1 MRQKRAKSY
10 KKQMLVYNHTFKFRD
25 PYQVLL
31 DDQVII
37 ETFKSNFNLIKA
49 ICRTLQ
55 VLDVKPMITQ
65 CCMQKLYETKDQEMI
80 SMAKELFERRRC
92 NHNIKEPKEP
102 LDCIYDV
109 VNVNGVNKHRY
120 VVVTQNIDLR
130 RKLRRVPGVPLV
142 HINRSVM
149 VMEPLSDASKEISER
164 QEKQKLTSGLNDAKF
179 AGFVKPEETEDASNN
194 GSAKSGAPL
203 KKRKAPKGPNPL
215 SMKKKQK
222 KVPAHNHES
231 KEKAASSPKDQ
242 DSQHVAEKSEEK
254 KSSLAEDS
262 ADDAKND
269 GAVSNRSEVLA
280 TDAEGASEKADAP
293 KRKRKRKHK
302 SAKKISGDD

>member
-37 ETFKSNFNLIKA
+37 ETFKSNFNLMKA

-55 VLDVKPMITQ
+55 VVDVKPMITQ
-65 CCMQKLYETKDQEMI
+65 CCMQKLYETNDQEMI

-102 LDCIYDV
+102 MDCIYDV

-120 VVVTQNIDLR
+120 VVVTQDIDLR

-149 VMEPLSDASKEISER
+149 VMEPLSDASKQISER
-164 QEKQKLTSGLNDAKF
+164 QERQKLTSGLNDAKF
-179 AGFVKPEETEDASNN
+179 AGFVKPEETENSPTGD
-194 GSAKSGAPL
+194 SANTGAPS
-203 KKRKAPKGPNPL
+203 KKRKATKGPNPL

-222 KVPAHNHES
+222 KVPVHKQQANDNAES
-231 KEKAASSPKDQ
+231 SSKDQ
-242 DSQHVAEKSEEK
+242 DANPAAGDNGRLKDSATESLVAEAENGTNEP
-254 KSSLAEDS
+254 SSLGANAEETSD
-262 ADDAKND
+262 KTN
-269 GAVSNRSEVLA
+269 
-280 TDAEGASEKADAP
+280 AP
-293 KRKRKRKHK
+293 KRKRKRRHKPATK
-302 SAKKISGDD
+302 SAGDE